1 MRYVGGWWFMN
12 EGLCLMVVFFGYKVD
27 EVDEKGWWWWLMT
40 CLQADRSASVQLV
53 HCRTGPYKESQLQ
66 CEPLVCIEVLKI
78 DIIFGEYLSI
88 IKLVPPRNFSS
99 SSNKNF
105 CHEKV

>member
-12 EGLCLMVVFFGYKVD
+12 EGQCLMVVFFGYKVY
-27 EVDEKGWWWWLMT
+27 EVDEKGWWWWLMRR
-40 CLQADRSASVQLV
+40 LQADRSASVQLV
-53 HCRTGPYKESQLQ
+53 HRRTGPYKESQLQ

-78 DIIFGEYLSI
+78 DIIFAEYLSI